1 MPVIASRTDSWREGE
16 TVVGW
21 VFLFGIL
28 PFTRHHLHVAR
39 IDDEMRTLTS
49 RERGGV
55 IRTWNHD
62 IEVVPLDER
71 TCTYRDRIEIDAA
84 IATPLVVAYAS
95 WFYRMRQ
102 RRWRALAKEISR

>member
-1 MPVIASRTDSWREGE
+1 M
-16 TVVGW
+16 
-21 VFLFGIL
+21 
-28 PFTRHHLHVAR
+28 AR
-39 IDDEMRTLTS
+39 IDEETRTLTS

-71 TCTYRDRIEIDAA
+71 TCSYRDRIEIEAA

-95 WFYRMRQ
+95 WFYRMRR